1 MSNNDMDLPIE
12 DNDLP
17 NEEINEQED
26 EAVVE
31 LEPGKF
37 DKLLG
42 EHSRKFKLSGMFKE
56 WFLDYSS
63 YVILYRAVPHIV
75 DGMKPVQRRVL
86 HAMWR
91 IDDGRYTKVANIV
104 GQAMQYHPHGDQ
116 SILGALVQMGQKNY
130 LIDCQGN
137 WGNILTG
144 DSNAAPRYIEARLTK
159 FAKEVVF
166 NPKTT
171 NWMTSYDGRN
181 QEPVELPIKFPLLLA
196 QGAEG
201 IAVGLASKI
210 LPHNFNEIID
220 AAVAHLQGKSFELY
234 PDFPTGGF
242 ADCSKYMKGQRGGVV
257 KVRAKIEKV
266 TEAGD
271 HDVLTGLHVS
281 GVNALLH
288 QFLVD
293 LDNDGS
299 LIAVSVD
306 VLHIHV
312 YYPPKLSRQKWSVIF

>member
-1 MSNNDMDLPIE
+1 MSIEDKDLPIE
-12 DNDLP
+12 DIELP
-17 NEEINEQED
+17 EEGQNETED

-31 LEPGKF
+31 MAPGKF

-42 EHSRKFKLSGMFKE
+42 EHSRKFKLSGMFKD

-86 HAMWR
+86 HAMWK
-91 IDDGRYTKVANIV
+91 IDDGRLTKVANIV

-116 SILGALVQMGQKNY
+116 SILGALVQLGQKNY

-210 LPHNFNEIID
+210 LPHNFNELID
-220 AAVAHLQGKSFELY
+220 ASVAHLQGKSFELY
-234 PDFPTGGF
+234 PDFPTGGY

-257 KVRAKIEKV
+257 KVRAKIEKIDKN
-266 TEAGD
+266 TLSINEIPFGK
-271 HDVLTGLHVS
+271 TT
-281 GVNALLH
+281 
-288 QFLVD
+288 
-293 LDNDGS
+293 
-299 LIAVSVD
+299 
-306 VLHIHV
+306 HIIIESNLRLRRKERSRSRRSTTS
-312 YYPPKLSRQKWSVIF
+312 PLQQPKS